1 MHVIESKAVARD
13 RAVPYERQI
22 PVKNS
27 RLLNFALLGALSL
40 STLTACGGPS
50 VENLE
55 ATCETLRTQMKPF
68 ETIAMI
74 ERDLYYDGDS
84 VAMLLGTE
92 TRAENKRF
100 IYQSF
105 PFMKEYTIEGLQNG
119 EYEKGLKNYQV
130 QAAIQL
136 FASTPNPIVLTDEE
150 KVALEASSDPYTEI
164 IEPKVI
170 RVMGE
175 PYSDDGCD
183 GLDRT
188 NDVEYELLIDKL
200 YEDTQS
206 AVEDSVGHLLGIL
219 LCERDG
225 KIGEEKCDTE
235 DFEMPYTDPSLLPPS
250 PEELEILEERRQDAE
265 RESQNPSTP
274 SYSNASPF
282 QLCSSL
288 GAVVQT
294 ESYGQLTC
302 TYARVNRIRAL
313 VWMRS

>member
-1 MHVIESKAVARD
+1 M
-13 RAVPYERQI
+13 
-22 PVKNS
+22 KNS
-27 RLLNFALLGALSL
+27 RLLSFALLAALSL
-40 STLTACGGPS
+40 STLTACGGPR

-55 ATCETLRTQMKPF
+55 ATCETLRNQMKPF

-150 KVALEASSDPYTEI
+150 KVTLEASSDPYTEI

-183 GLDRT
+183 GLDRA
-188 NDVEYELLIDKL
+188 NDVDYELLIDKL

-225 KIGEEKCDTE
+225 KIDEEKCDTE

-274 SYSNASPF
+274 SYSSASPF

-302 TYARVNRIRAL
+302 TYARVNRITAL

>member
-1 MHVIESKAVARD
+1 MR
-13 RAVPYERQI
+13 
-22 PVKNS
+22 NS
-27 RLLNFALLGALSL
+27 RTLKFIFISALSI

-55 ATCETLRTQMKPF
+55 ATCETLRTQMKPY
-68 ETIAMI
+68 ETIAML
-74 ERDLYYDGDS
+74 ERDLHKDGDS

-92 TRAENKRF
+92 TRADNKRF
-100 IYQSF
+100 IYESF
-105 PFMKEYTIEGLQNG
+105 PFMKEYTIEGLQSG

-183 GLDRT
+183 GLDRA
-188 NDVEYELLIDKL
+188 NDVDYELLIDNL

-225 KIGEEKCDTE
+225 KIDDEKCDTE
-235 DFEMPYTDPSLLPPS
+235 DFEYTYTDPSLLPPS
-250 PEELEILEERRQDAE
+250 DEELEILAERQQDAE
-265 RESQNPSTP
+265 RESQNPTTP
-274 SYSNASPF
+274 TYSNASPF
-282 QLCSSL
+282 QLCGSL

-294 ESYGQLTC
+294 ESYGELTC
-302 TYARVNRIRAL
+302 RFALLNRVRAL

>member
-1 MHVIESKAVARD
+1 MARD
-13 RAVPYERQI
+13 CAVPNERQLL
-22 PVKNS
+22 VKNS
-27 RLLNFALLGALSL
+27 RLLNFALLGALSI
-40 STLTACGGPS
+40 STLTACGGQN

-130 QAAIQL
+130 QAAIHL

-225 KIGEEKCDTE
+225 KIDDEKCDTE
-235 DFEMPYTDPSLLPPS
+235 DFEYTYTDPSTLPPS

-302 TYARVNRIRAL
+302 TYARVNRVRAL

>member
-1 MHVIESKAVARD
+1 MR
-13 RAVPYERQI
+13 
-22 PVKNS
+22 NS
-27 RLLNFALLGALSL
+27 RTLKFIFISVLSI

-55 ATCETLRTQMKPF
+55 ATCETLRTQMKPY
-68 ETIAMI
+68 ETIAML

-92 TRAENKRF
+92 TRADNKRF
-100 IYQSF
+100 IYESF
-105 PFMKEYTIEGLQNG
+105 PFMKEYTIEGLQSG

-183 GLDRT
+183 GLDRA
-188 NDVEYELLIDKL
+188 NDVDYELLVDNL

-225 KIGEEKCDTE
+225 KIDEEKCDTE
-235 DFEMPYTDPSLLPPS
+235 DFEYTYTDPSLLPPS
-250 PEELEILEERRQDAE
+250 DEELEILAERQQDAE
-265 RESQNPSTP
+265 RESQNPTTP
-274 SYSNASPF
+274 TYSNASPF
-282 QLCSSL
+282 QLCGSL

-294 ESYGQLTC
+294 ESYGELTC
-302 TYARVNRIRAL
+302 RFALLNRVRAL

>member
-1 MHVIESKAVARD
+1 MARD
-13 RAVPYERQI
+13 RAVPHERQI

-188 NDVEYELLIDKL
+188 NDVEYELLIDEL

-225 KIGEEKCDTE
+225 KIDEEKCDTE

-274 SYSNASPF
+274 SYSSASPF

>member
-1 MHVIESKAVARD
+1 MR
-13 RAVPYERQI
+13 
-22 PVKNS
+22 NS
-27 RLLNFALLGALSL
+27 RTLKFIFISALSI

-55 ATCETLRTQMKPF
+55 ATCETLRTQMKPY
-68 ETIAMI
+68 ETIAML
-74 ERDLYYDGDS
+74 ERDLHKDGDS

-92 TRAENKRF
+92 TRADNKRF
-100 IYQSF
+100 IYESF
-105 PFMKEYTIEGLQNG
+105 PFMKEYTIEGLQKG

-183 GLDRT
+183 GLDRA
-188 NDVEYELLIDKL
+188 NDVDYELLIDNL

-225 KIGEEKCDTE
+225 KIDDEKCDTE
-235 DFEMPYTDPSLLPPS
+235 DFEYTYTDPSLLPPS
-250 PEELEILEERRQDAE
+250 DEELEILAERQQDAE
-265 RESQNPSTP
+265 RESQNPTTP
-274 SYSNASPF
+274 TYSNASPF
-282 QLCSSL
+282 QLCGSL

-294 ESYGQLTC
+294 ESYGELTC
-302 TYARVNRIRAL
+302 RFALLNRVRAL

>member
-1 MHVIESKAVARD
+1 MARD
-13 RAVPYERQI
+13 CAVPNERQLL
-22 PVKNS
+22 VKNS
-27 RLLNFALLGALSL
+27 RLLNFALLGALSI
-40 STLTACGGPS
+40 STLTACGGQN

-130 QAAIQL
+130 QAAIHL

-225 KIGEEKCDTE
+225 KIDDEKCDIE

-302 TYARVNRIRAL
+302 TYARVNRVRAL

>member
-1 MHVIESKAVARD
+1 MR
-13 RAVPYERQI
+13 
-22 PVKNS
+22 NS
-27 RLLNFALLGALSL
+27 RTLKFIFISALSI

-55 ATCETLRTQMKPF
+55 ATCETLRTQMKPY
-68 ETIAMI
+68 ETIAML
-74 ERDLYYDGDS
+74 ERDLHKDGDS

-92 TRAENKRF
+92 TRADNKRF
-100 IYQSF
+100 IYESF
-105 PFMKEYTIEGLQNG
+105 PFMKEYTIEGLQSG

-150 KVALEASSDPYTEI
+150 KVALEASSDPYTQI

-183 GLDRT
+183 GLDRA
-188 NDVEYELLIDKL
+188 NDVDYELLIDNL

-225 KIGEEKCDTE
+225 KIDDEKCDTE
-235 DFEMPYTDPSLLPPS
+235 DFEYTYTDPSLLPPS
-250 PEELEILEERRQDAE
+250 DEELEILAERQQDAE
-265 RESQNPSTP
+265 RESQNPTTP
-274 SYSNASPF
+274 TYSNASPF
-282 QLCSSL
+282 QLCGSL

-294 ESYGQLTC
+294 ESYGELTC
-302 TYARVNRIRAL
+302 RFALLNRVRAL

>member
-1 MHVIESKAVARD
+1 MR
-13 RAVPYERQI
+13 
-22 PVKNS
+22 NS
-27 RLLNFALLGALSL
+27 RTLKFIFISALSI

-55 ATCETLRTQMKPF
+55 ATCETLRTQMKPY
-68 ETIAMI
+68 ETIAML

-84 VAMLLGTE
+84 VAMLLGAE
-92 TRAENKRF
+92 TRADNKRF
-100 IYQSF
+100 IYESF
-105 PFMKEYTIEGLQNG
+105 PFMKEYTIEGLQSG

-183 GLDRT
+183 GLDRA
-188 NDVEYELLIDKL
+188 NDVDYELLIDNL

-225 KIGEEKCDTE
+225 KIDDEKCDTE
-235 DFEMPYTDPSLLPPS
+235 DFEYTYTDPSLLPPS
-250 PEELEILEERRQDAE
+250 DEELEILAERQQDAE
-265 RESQNPSTP
+265 RESQNPTTP
-274 SYSNASPF
+274 TYSNASPF
-282 QLCSSL
+282 QLCGSL

-294 ESYGQLTC
+294 ESYGELTC
-302 TYARVNRIRAL
+302 RFALLNRVRAL

>member
-1 MHVIESKAVARD
+1 
-13 RAVPYERQI
+13 
-22 PVKNS
+22 VKNS
-27 RLLNFALLGALSL
+27 RLLSFALLAALSL
-40 STLTACGGPS
+40 STLTACGGPR

-55 ATCETLRTQMKPF
+55 ATCETLRNQMKPF

-150 KVALEASSDPYTEI
+150 KVTLEASSDPYTEI

-183 GLDRT
+183 GLDRA
-188 NDVEYELLIDKL
+188 NDVDYELLIDKL

-225 KIGEEKCDTE
+225 KIDEEKCDTE

-274 SYSNASPF
+274 SYSSASPF

-302 TYARVNRIRAL
+302 TYARVNRITAL

>member
-1 MHVIESKAVARD
+1 MAREC
-13 RAVPYERQI
+13 AVPNERQLL
-22 PVKNS
+22 VKNS

-150 KVALEASSDPYTEI
+150 KVAIEASSDPYTEI

-225 KIGEEKCDTE
+225 KIDEEKCDTE

>member
-1 MHVIESKAVARD
+1 MR
-13 RAVPYERQI
+13 
-22 PVKNS
+22 NS
-27 RLLNFALLGALSL
+27 RTLKFIFISALSI

-55 ATCETLRTQMKPF
+55 ATCETLRTQMKPY
-68 ETIAMI
+68 ETIAML

-92 TRAENKRF
+92 TRADNKRF
-100 IYQSF
+100 IYESF

-130 QAAIQL
+130 QAAIHL

-188 NDVEYELLIDKL
+188 NDVEYELLIEEL

-225 KIGEEKCDTE
+225 KIDDEKCDTE
-235 DFEMPYTDPSLLPPS
+235 DFEYTYTDPSTLPPS

-302 TYARVNRIRAL
+302 TYARVNRVRAL

>member
-1 MHVIESKAVARD
+1 MR
-13 RAVPYERQI
+13 
-22 PVKNS
+22 NS
-27 RLLNFALLGALSL
+27 RTLKFILISALSI

-55 ATCETLRTQMKPF
+55 ATCETLRTQMKPY
-68 ETIAMI
+68 ETIAML

-92 TRAENKRF
+92 TRADNKRF
-100 IYQSF
+100 IYESF
-105 PFMKEYTIEGLQNG
+105 PFMKEYTIEGLQSG

-183 GLDRT
+183 GLDRA
-188 NDVEYELLIDKL
+188 NDVDYELLIDNL

-225 KIGEEKCDTE
+225 KIDDEKCDTE
-235 DFEMPYTDPSLLPPS
+235 DFEYTYTDPSLLPPS
-250 PEELEILEERRQDAE
+250 DEELEILAERQQDAE
-265 RESQNPSTP
+265 RESQNPTTP
-274 SYSNASPF
+274 TYSNASPF
-282 QLCSSL
+282 QLCGSL

-294 ESYGQLTC
+294 ESYGELTC
-302 TYARVNRIRAL
+302 RFALLNRVRAL

>member
-1 MHVIESKAVARD
+1 M
-13 RAVPYERQI
+13 
-22 PVKNS
+22 KNS

-74 ERDLYYDGDS
+74 ERDLYYAGDS

-130 QAAIQL
+130 QAAIHL

-188 NDVEYELLIDKL
+188 NDVEYEFLIDKL

-206 AVEDSVGHLLGIL
+206 AVEDSVEHLLGIL

-225 KIGEEKCDTE
+225 KIGDEKCDTE
-235 DFEMPYTDPSLLPPS
+235 DFEYTYTDPSTLPPS

-302 TYARVNRIRAL
+302 TYARVNRVRAL

>member
-1 MHVIESKAVARD
+1 MR
-13 RAVPYERQI
+13 
-22 PVKNS
+22 NS
-27 RLLNFALLGALSL
+27 RTLKFIFISALST

-55 ATCETLRTQMKPF
+55 ATCETLRTQMKPY
-68 ETIAMI
+68 ETIAML

-92 TRAENKRF
+92 TRADNKRF
-100 IYQSF
+100 IYESF
-105 PFMKEYTIEGLQNG
+105 PFMKEYTIEGLQSG
-119 EYEKGLKNYQV
+119 EYEKGLKHYQV
-130 QAAIQL
+130 QVAIQL

-183 GLDRT
+183 GLDRA
-188 NDVEYELLIDKL
+188 NDVDYELLIDNL

-225 KIGEEKCDTE
+225 KIDDEKCDTE
-235 DFEMPYTDPSLLPPS
+235 DFEYTYTDPSLLPPS
-250 PEELEILEERRQDAE
+250 DEELEILAERQQDAE
-265 RESQNPSTP
+265 RESQNPTTP
-274 SYSNASPF
+274 TYSNASPF
-282 QLCSSL
+282 QLCGSL

-302 TYARVNRIRAL
+302 KYAFLNRVRAL

>member
-1 MHVIESKAVARD
+1 
-13 RAVPYERQI
+13 VPNERQLL
-22 PVKNS
+22 VKNS

-74 ERDLYYDGDS
+74 ERDLYYAGDS

-130 QAAIQL
+130 QAAIHL

-188 NDVEYELLIDKL
+188 NDVEYEFLIDKL

-206 AVEDSVGHLLGIL
+206 AVEDSVEHLLGIL

-225 KIGEEKCDTE
+225 KIGDEKCDTE
-235 DFEMPYTDPSLLPPS
+235 DFEYTYTDPSTLPPS

-265 RESQNPSTP
+265 RESQKPSTP

-302 TYARVNRIRAL
+302 TYARVNRVRAL

>member
-1 MHVIESKAVARD
+1 MARD
-13 RAVPYERQI
+13 CAVPNERQLL
-22 PVKNS
+22 VKNS

-74 ERDLYYDGDS
+74 ERDLYYAGDS

-130 QAAIQL
+130 QAAIHL

-150 KVALEASSDPYTEI
+150 KVALDASSDPYTEI

-188 NDVEYELLIDKL
+188 NDVEYEFLIDKL

-206 AVEDSVGHLLGIL
+206 AVEDSVEHLLGIL

-225 KIGEEKCDTE
+225 KIGDEKCDTA
-235 DFEMPYTDPSLLPPS
+235 DFEYTYTDPSTLPPS

-302 TYARVNRIRAL
+302 TYARVNRVRAL

>member
-1 MHVIESKAVARD
+1 
-13 RAVPYERQI
+13 
-22 PVKNS
+22 
-27 RLLNFALLGALSL
+27 
-40 STLTACGGPS
+40 
-50 VENLE
+50 
-55 ATCETLRTQMKPF
+55 
-68 ETIAMI
+68 
-74 ERDLYYDGDS
+74 
-84 VAMLLGTE
+84 MLLGTE
-92 TRAENKRF
+92 TRADNKRF
-100 IYQSF
+100 IYESF
-105 PFMKEYTIEGLQNG
+105 PFMKEYTIEGLQSG

-183 GLDRT
+183 GLDRA
-188 NDVEYELLIDKL
+188 NDVDYELLIDNL

-225 KIGEEKCDTE
+225 KIDEEKCDTE
-235 DFEMPYTDPSLLPPS
+235 DFEYTYTDPSLLPPS
-250 PEELEILEERRQDAE
+250 DEELEILAERQQDAE
-265 RESQNPSTP
+265 RESQNPTTP
-274 SYSNASPF
+274 TYSNASPF
-282 QLCSSL
+282 QLCGSL

-294 ESYGQLTC
+294 ESYGELTC
-302 TYARVNRIRAL
+302 RFALLNRVRAL

>member
-1 MHVIESKAVARD
+1 M
-13 RAVPYERQI
+13 
-22 PVKNS
+22 KNS
-27 RLLNFALLGALSL
+27 RLLSFALLAGLSL
-40 STLTACGGPS
+40 STLTACGGPR

-55 ATCETLRTQMKPF
+55 ATCETLRNQMKPF

-150 KVALEASSDPYTEI
+150 KVTLEASSDPYTEI

-183 GLDRT
+183 GLDRA
-188 NDVEYELLIDKL
+188 NDVDYELLIDEL

-225 KIGEEKCDTE
+225 KIDEEKCDTE

-302 TYARVNRIRAL
+302 IYARVNRITAL

>member
-1 MHVIESKAVARD
+1 MR
-13 RAVPYERQI
+13 
-22 PVKNS
+22 NS
-27 RLLNFALLGALSL
+27 RTLKFIFISALSI

-55 ATCETLRTQMKPF
+55 ATCETLRTQMKPY
-68 ETIAMI
+68 ETIAML

-92 TRAENKRF
+92 TRADNKRF
-100 IYQSF
+100 IYESF
-105 PFMKEYTIEGLQNG
+105 PFMKEYTIEGLQIG

-150 KVALEASSDPYTEI
+150 KVALEASGDPYTEI

-183 GLDRT
+183 GLDRA
-188 NDVEYELLIDKL
+188 NDVDYELLIDNL

-225 KIGEEKCDTE
+225 KIDEEKCDTE
-235 DFEMPYTDPSLLPPS
+235 DFEYTYTDPSLLPPS
-250 PEELEILEERRQDAE
+250 DEELEILAERQQDAE
-265 RESQNPSTP
+265 RESQNPTTP
-274 SYSNASPF
+274 TYSNASPF
-282 QLCSSL
+282 QLCGSL

-294 ESYGQLTC
+294 ESYGELTC
-302 TYARVNRIRAL
+302 RFALLNRVRAL

>member
-1 MHVIESKAVARD
+1 MR
-13 RAVPYERQI
+13 
-22 PVKNS
+22 NS
-27 RLLNFALLGALSL
+27 RTLKFIFISALSI

-55 ATCETLRTQMKPF
+55 ATCETLRTQMKPY
-68 ETIAMI
+68 ETIAML

-92 TRAENKRF
+92 TRADNKRF
-100 IYQSF
+100 IYESF
-105 PFMKEYTIEGLQNG
+105 PFMKEYTIEGLQSG

-183 GLDRT
+183 GLDRA
-188 NDVEYELLIDKL
+188 NDVDYELLIDNL

-225 KIGEEKCDTE
+225 KIDEEKCDTE
-235 DFEMPYTDPSLLPPS
+235 DFEYTYTDPSLLPPS
-250 PEELEILEERRQDAE
+250 DEELEILAERQQDAE
-265 RESQNPSTP
+265 RESQNPTTP
-274 SYSNASPF
+274 TYSNASPF
-282 QLCSSL
+282 QLCGSL

-294 ESYGQLTC
+294 ESYGELTC
-302 TYARVNRIRAL
+302 RFALLNRVRAL

>member
-1 MHVIESKAVARD
+1 MR
-13 RAVPYERQI
+13 
-22 PVKNS
+22 NS
-27 RLLNFALLGALSL
+27 RTLKFIFISVLSI

-55 ATCETLRTQMKPF
+55 ATCETLRTQMKPY
-68 ETIAMI
+68 ETIAML

-92 TRAENKRF
+92 TRADNKRF
-100 IYQSF
+100 IYESF
-105 PFMKEYTIEGLQNG
+105 PFMKEYTIEGLQSG

-175 PYSDDGCD
+175 PYSDDGCV
-183 GLDRT
+183 GLDRA
-188 NDVEYELLIDKL
+188 NDVDYELLIDNL

-225 KIGEEKCDTE
+225 KIDEEKCDTE
-235 DFEMPYTDPSLLPPS
+235 DFEYTYTDPSLLPPS
-250 PEELEILEERRQDAE
+250 DEELEILAERQQDAE
-265 RESQNPSTP
+265 RESQNPTTP
-274 SYSNASPF
+274 TYSNASPF
-282 QLCSSL
+282 QLCGSL

-294 ESYGQLTC
+294 ESYGELTC
-302 TYARVNRIRAL
+302 RFALLNRVRAL

>member
-1 MHVIESKAVARD
+1 MPIR
-13 RAVPYERQI
+13 P
-22 PVKNS
+22 
-27 RLLNFALLGALSL
+27 LNADQTF
-40 STLTACGGPS
+40 
-50 VENLE
+50 
-55 ATCETLRTQMKPF
+55 
-68 ETIAMI
+68 
-74 ERDLYYDGDS
+74 
-84 VAMLLGTE
+84 
-92 TRAENKRF
+92 
-100 IYQSF
+100 
-105 PFMKEYTIEGLQNG
+105 
-119 EYEKGLKNYQV
+119 
-130 QAAIQL
+130 
-136 FASTPNPIVLTDEE
+136 
-150 KVALEASSDPYTEI
+150 
-164 IEPKVI
+164 
-170 RVMGE
+170 
-175 PYSDDGCD
+175 
-183 GLDRT
+183 
-188 NDVEYELLIDKL
+188 LIDKL

-225 KIGEEKCDTE
+225 KIDEEKCDTE

-274 SYSNASPF
+274 SYSSASPF

>member
-1 MHVIESKAVARD
+1 MR
-13 RAVPYERQI
+13 
-22 PVKNS
+22 NS
-27 RLLNFALLGALSL
+27 RTLKFIFISALSI

-55 ATCETLRTQMKPF
+55 ATCETLRTQMKPY
-68 ETIAMI
+68 ETIAML

-92 TRAENKRF
+92 TRADNKRF
-100 IYQSF
+100 IYESF
-105 PFMKEYTIEGLQNG
+105 PFMKEYTIEGLQSG

-183 GLDRT
+183 GLDRA
-188 NDVEYELLIDKL
+188 NDVDYELLIDNL

-225 KIGEEKCDTE
+225 KIDDEKCDTE
-235 DFEMPYTDPSLLPPS
+235 DFEYTYTDPSLLPPS
-250 PEELEILEERRQDAE
+250 DEELEILAERQQDAE
-265 RESQNPSTP
+265 RESQNPTTP
-274 SYSNASPF
+274 TYSNASPF
-282 QLCSSL
+282 QLCGSL

-294 ESYGQLTC
+294 ESYGELTC
-302 TYARVNRIRAL
+302 RFALLNRVRAL

>member
-1 MHVIESKAVARD
+1 MR
-13 RAVPYERQI
+13 
-22 PVKNS
+22 NS
-27 RLLNFALLGALSL
+27 RTLKFIFISVLSI

-55 ATCETLRTQMKPF
+55 ATCETLRTQMKPY
-68 ETIAMI
+68 ETIAML

-92 TRAENKRF
+92 TRADNKRF
-100 IYQSF
+100 IYESF
-105 PFMKEYTIEGLQNG
+105 PFMKEYTIEGLQSG

-183 GLDRT
+183 GLDRA
-188 NDVEYELLIDKL
+188 NDVDYELLIDNL

-225 KIGEEKCDTE
+225 KIDEEKCDTE
-235 DFEMPYTDPSLLPPS
+235 DFEYTYTDPSLLPPS
-250 PEELEILEERRQDAE
+250 DEELEILAERQQDAE
-265 RESQNPSTP
+265 RESQNPTTP
-274 SYSNASPF
+274 TYSNASPF
-282 QLCSSL
+282 QLCGSL

-294 ESYGQLTC
+294 ESYGELTC
-302 TYARVNRIRAL
+302 RFALLNRVRAL